1 MKVKNKVSSFLSL
14 HSDISKNDDDY
25 ANMHKTLSM
34 LSTTD
39 GTWICHALDRP
50 WSPRPSKLN
59 IRFVSSL
66 TVFYFEG
73 HNSSIQSAI
82 DVHDHLMESLFDMLS
97 NKSDLTSISC
107 RQGLQIIKI
116 CCYKFCRVLRCRC
129 GPVNRL
135 WDPSPS
141 GSTHEQCGEHFKDV

>member
-50 WSPRPSKLN
+50 WSARPSKLN

-66 TVFYFEG
+66 IVLYYEG
-73 HNSSIQSAI
+73 HNSSIRSAI
-82 DVHDHLMESLFDMLS
+82 EVHKYLMESLFDMLS
-97 NKSDLTSISC
+97 NKSDLTSISR

-116 CCYKFCRVLRCRC
+116 CCY
-129 GPVNRL
+129 
-135 WDPSPS
+135 
-141 GSTHEQCGEHFKDV
+141 